1 MASCKYCYS
10 LLALIGLSTS
20 DWVNM
25 TTYPRL
31 PRSTSFMALGSYND
45 VVFILGGYSTE
56 VSISKQ
62 VVQYSA
68 TNKNFTDPGK
78 RLNYNVWGGGDF
90 YTQIDNT
97 VYFLSTSGSNLNTF
111 DMANRVYTSS
121 WKSVSTSVS
130 YTSCLTSASISN
142 IDYIYVVGGYG
153 STPLSK
159 VQVLKTSTM
168 QWLSGIPSMKTA
180 RNRLSCIVDPSTL
193 QLYAIAGKN
202 GPGTDSGSYLDTIEK
217 INVNNMN
224 LWEIVSATLTKP
236 AIGTRSILYEERIL
250 VIGGRYHANGVSG
263 QTYLDTIHVVDP
275 QTDAVTLPYASLPR
289 GVAEAAAIIMN
300 DELYVFG
307 GSICPNDV
315 DFCYNAYRTFL
326 IYQFAT
332 PSPTTP
338 TSQPP
343 TYAPTLFPTNIPT
356 ASPTLPPTYT
366 PTSTTTS
373 PTFLPTLPP
382 TNIPTASP
390 TLPPTYTP
398 TSTTTSPTLPPT
410 YTPSLFPTNTPTLLP
425 TLPPTSTPT
434 SPTTL
439 PTLQPTYTPS
449 ESPSNFPTYI
459 PTSVP
464 SNSPTLPP
472 VTSPTALP
480 TTRPSLPPTQT
491 SKPSSV
497 TDADGT
503 TDRKTTDDAGNSN
516 AVNPSKDEESSLIFI
531 LILSI
536 VLIALIVMH
545 FVYRY
550 RMKKRVQ
557 QYKKGVKEMKEMDQ
571 SKNNDRNEP
580 ADVIEPGHAAGDGLG
595 EEGVVEEVANRRRE
609 GSCSVQVIGGTTKGG
624 NVIQEE
630 DTLCCE
636 EYIGD
641 GQFVVRGDE
650 SDDEVHETIQ

>member
-202 GPGTDSGSYLDTIEK
+202 GPGTDPGSYLDTIEK

-250 VIGGRYHANGVSG
+250 VIGGRYANGVSG

-315 DFCYNAYRTFL
+315 DFCDNAYRTFL

-343 TYAPTLFPTNIPT
+343 TYAPTLF
-356 ASPTLPPTYT
+356 
-366 PTSTTTS
+366 
-373 PTFLPTLPP
+373 P

-580 ADVIEPGHAAGDGLG
+580 ADVIEPGHVAGGGLG